1 MKKRFLTIGL
11 LMASLSVP
19 AQRAANPTYTKQ
31 TLSTTD
37 IQLLFSYY
45 GQDGSHSAVTGGL
58 GTEELTV
65 YAPEVFITH
74 RPDSIQAM
82 QINAG
87 VDVITSASTDNID
100 FVRSSASRVD
110 RRGHLGVGY
119 SRRLR
124 NPNWQAGVQS
134 GFSIESDYFSVPV
147 GLSISH
153 QKFDASRKISVG
165 IQTFFDDLRWGR
177 VNPGYFRPIKL
188 IYPVELRYREWF
200 DKYRRTSFN
209 LTTALYQVINRKAQ
223 LAMFAEVVYQ
233 RGLLST
239 PFHRV
244 YFNDRAKTEK
254 VEYLPDE
261 RWKIPLGAQFNWF
274 MTNRLILRSYYRFYW
289 DTFGI
294 SSHTVQADTPLKL
307 TSLVTLTPLARFY
320 CQRASPYF
328 RAYGGHD
335 LQADYYTSDY
345 DLSALTSYKLG
356 LSVRYA
362 PQTPLFRSYTFQS
375 LDLQYSFY
383 KRSDGLSAHII
394 SLVTDFVRKS
404 AGK

>member
-1 MKKRFLTIGL
+1 L
-11 LMASLSVP
+11 A
-19 AQRAANPTYTKQ
+19 
-31 TLSTTD
+31 
-37 IQLLFSYY
+37 
-45 GQDGSHSAVTGGL
+45 
-58 GTEELTV
+58 
-65 YAPEVFITH
+65 
-74 RPDSIQAM
+74 
-82 QINAG
+82 
-87 VDVITSASTDNID
+87 
-100 FVRSSASRVD
+100 
-110 RRGHLGVGY
+110 VGY
-119 SRRLR
+119 SRLLY
-124 NPNWQAGVQS
+124 NPNWQVGIQS

-294 SSHTVQADTPLKL
+294 SSHTVQIETPLKL
-307 TSLVTLTPLARFY
+307 TSLVTLSPLARFY

-362 PQTPLFRSYTFQS
+362 PQTPLFRSYAFQS
-375 LDLQYSFY
+375 LNLQYSFY